1 MDVLAI
7 CFGSP
12 GLRGDGLA
20 LERLE
25 AGRTPVTG
33 EGHAEGREERER
45 LRVGLRARR
54 ERHVE
59 AAHLVDVVVV
69 DLREDDLLPDAH
81 GVVAPPVERA
91 RVEPAEVAQ
100 SRQGDRDEAVEELV
114 RALVAQRDGEPD
126 RHALAQLERRH
137 GLAGAPDVRLLPR
150 DVRQLLGGGV
160 EHLGVLLGLADA
172 HVERHLL
179 QARGLHRRGV
189 AELAHQ
195 GGADLVVVAFLD
207 TCHEVLVQLCAGALG
222 DAHAVAALVTAHADA
237 RRLVVLR
244 VHDRHVGDVDRALL
258 LDHAHR
264 GVGPARRRAHVAL
277 DHVDTLDVDPIAL
290 GLGADDLARAPL
302 VLAGDHDH
310 GVVGA
315 DLHHSTSG
323 ASETIFMNPPSRSSR
338 ATGPKMR
345 VPRGLFW
352 ASMITAAFSSKAM
365 YVPSSRPNSFF
376 VRTTTA
382 FTTSPFLTVP
392 FGLACLTVAT
402 MMSPTP
408 A

>member
-1 MDVLAI
+1 MRHSPNLRLAARERPQRRQRLCARVGYLGVRLDRTIMDVLAI

-137 GLAGAPDVRLLPR
+137 GLACAPDIRLLPR
-150 DVRQLLGGGV
+150 DVRQLLGGGL

-195 GGADLVVVAFLD
+195 GGADLVVVAVLD
-207 TCHEVLVQLCAGALG
+207 TCHERQSSSAPERLVTRIRLPLESRRTAMRVGLLSFGSTIATLETWTGPSFSITPTGALG
-222 DAHAVAALVTAHADA
+222 
-237 RRLVVLR
+237 RP
-244 VHDRHVGDVDRALL
+244 
-258 LDHAHR
+258 
-264 GVGPARRRAHVAL
+264 GVGRMWRLTMLTP
-277 DHVDTLDVDPIAL
+277 
-290 GLGADDLARAPL
+290 
-302 VLAGDHDH
+302 
-310 GVVGA
+310 
-315 DLHHSTSG
+315 ST
-323 ASETIFMNPPSRSSR
+323 
-338 ATGPKMR
+338 
-345 VPRGLFW
+345 
-352 ASMITAAFSSKAM
+352 
-365 YVPSSRPNSFF
+365 
-376 VRTTTA
+376 
-382 FTTSPFLTVP
+382 
-392 FGLACLTVAT
+392 
-402 MMSPTP
+402 
-408 A
+408 